1 MASIFETSWRSWIH
15 DFASAIASGFEKLW
29 RQWIPRVGSAAASV
43 FGRFLRSWR
52 LGPSTFVFKA
62 IVAAIVADALLLAF
76 ILLRRGYRRRYFAKR
91 DARVFELRQKWQA
104 LISGWIPFETWRN
117 NRFDRRIIETIAL
130 DQFDAADSEQSAQLL
145 KFLRNSGLI
154 EKRIFEARHLKGWK
168 RMRALVALG
177 RTRAPEGVPALAEGL
192 RDADL
197 EIRLAA
203 LRGLGRTACPQAA
216 EEILAWAAERGLT
229 VPALP
234 LQSALIQ
241 CCVERPQM
249 LLPYVQNAEG
259 QLREVLGRVLGE
271 VATPSLGLDLL
282 QFVGDDLDEL
292 RAAAARALGNS
303 DSSLSL
309 DVLNELARDPTWFV
323 RLRAMVSLGKLA
335 DPRATSALLRG
346 IMDANRL
353 VRLRAAEGLIA
364 FKGDLLPIFEQ
375 VVGTRDRYGL
385 HAYLTALENA
395 NLRGKLEAELQD
407 SALVSEEKRE
417 RFQNVLQSAALPE
430 EASARETQRDPQPI
444 KITAAR

>member
-1 MASIFETSWRSWIH
+1 MASIFE
-15 DFASAIASGFEKLW
+15 KLL
-29 RQWIPRVGSAAASV
+29 RLSPSV
-43 FGRFLRSWR
+43 
-52 LGPSTFVFKA
+52 FVFKA
-62 IVAAIVADALLLAF
+62 IIVAIVADGLLLAF
-76 ILLRRGYRRRYFAKR
+76 ILLRRAYRKRYFAKR

-117 NRFDRRIIETIAL
+117 KRFDRRIIETIAL
-130 DQFDAADSEQSAQLL
+130 DQFDAAGPEQSAQLL

-154 EKRIFEARHLKGWK
+154 EKRIFEARHLKGWR

-177 RTRAPEGVPALAEGL
+177 RTRAPEGIPALAEGL
-192 RDADL
+192 RDSDV

-216 EEILAWAAERGLT
+216 EEILAWVAERGLT

-241 CCVERPQM
+241 CCAERPQV

-259 QLREVLGRVLGE
+259 SLREVLGRVLGE

-292 RAAAARALGNS
+292 RAAAARALGHS
-303 DSSLSL
+303 DSGLAL
-309 DVLNELARDPTWFV
+309 DVLNDLARDPTWFV

-346 IMDANRL
+346 ITDANRL

-364 FKGDLLPIFEQ
+364 LKREMLPIFEQ
-375 VVGTRDRYGL
+375 VVAARDRYGL

-395 NLRGKLEAELQD
+395 NQRDKLEAELRDNPLITNEQRERLGNVLHSASLPEDAPAQD
-407 SALVSEEKRE
+407 SEPTNPPTKMT
-417 RFQNVLQSAALPE
+417 
-430 EASARETQRDPQPI
+430 ASR
-444 KITAAR
+444 